1 MKFDFT
7 DQVAV
12 ITGAA
17 GNLGVAVARAF
28 HQSGA
33 KLALVDRAPDRL
45 PGLYENL
52 ADSPELFFTAPT
64 DVTDPDSVAATVEE
78 IIRRFGRI
86 DSLVNTAGGYRA
98 GTPLHKTPVSDWD
111 FMLDLNARSVFL
123 TCRAVI
129 PQMLRQN
136 HGRIINIASRAA
148 TGADAGNAAY
158 SASKTAVVRITESI
172 DADLKEFEI
181 NANCLMPGIIDTPQ
195 NRAAMTKADF
205 SKWVPPEAIA
215 DVILFLA
222 SEASRAIRGAAI
234 PVYGRS

>member
-12 ITGAA
+12 VTGAA

-28 HQSGA
+28 HQAGA
-33 KLALVDRAPDRL
+33 KLALVDRSPDRL
-45 PGLYENL
+45 PDLYADL
-52 ADSPELFFTAPT
+52 AGSPNLFFTAPT
-64 DVTDPDSVAATVEE
+64 DVTNPDSVAATVEE

-98 GTPLHKTPVSDWD
+98 GTPLHETPPSDWD
-111 FMLDLNARSVFL
+111 FMLNLNARSVFVM
-123 TCRAVI
+123 CRAVI

-136 HGRIINIASRAA
+136 KGRIINVASRAA
-148 TGADAGNAAY
+148 TGGDAGHAAY
-158 SASKTAVVRITESI
+158 SASKTAVVRITESM
-172 DADLKEFEI
+172 DADLKEFGI
-181 NANCLMPGIIDTPQ
+181 NANCVMPGMIDTPQ
-195 NRAAMTKADF
+195 NRAAMPKADF
-205 SKWVPPEAIA
+205 SRWTPPEAIA

-222 SEASRAIRGAAI
+222 SEGARAIHGAAI